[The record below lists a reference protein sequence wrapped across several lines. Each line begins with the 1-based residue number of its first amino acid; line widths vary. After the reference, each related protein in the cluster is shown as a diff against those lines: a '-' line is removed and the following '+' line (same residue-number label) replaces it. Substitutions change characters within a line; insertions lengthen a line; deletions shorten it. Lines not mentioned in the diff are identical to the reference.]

1 MEIAIAWELLA
12 VLLVSTF
19 VFTFVISYVC
29 LTVWNAVQFL
39 LHKH

>member
-39 LHKH
+39 LREH